1 MAKLYTNPQGKD
13 VTRHSYSSGE
23 LFSDCNFRY
32 YLDKV
37 KGYKRKD
44 KSAALA
50 FGKAVENALQ
60 YFHDNGKKPDT
71 GVDQFKIEWLRSK
84 ESDFK
89 YTKTEID
96 WANLYASGSQLL
108 KLYEIILPTLPIV
121 NPVWQASVAKEVF
134 PGTTLAGIEDLGYL
148 DMISKAPWEH
158 PMLPKVPVPKDS
170 PYRPLVV
177 DVKTSGKPL
186 DIDPRFM
193 ALDPQL
199 ARYAWQSGIKD
210 IAFLWLVK
218 SSAMAF
224 QKGTEVTFLEKSGK
238 WTPGDSATVWQF
250 NREEG
255 TLLVAANIAPIAAE
269 FAEIKGKGSKERSEA
284 LETKLFDDGVLTQV
298 PVEAVTKQRI
308 QFAAA
313 RISDEDLIAAGNK
326 CGKQIV
332 GIVECSTTG
341 VWPKNPGIRFPHAK
355 CQMCDHRGICL
366 KDDKLVEELLVQIT
380 PASQPEEDW
389 LADLEDSE

>member
-13 VTRHSYSSGE
+13 VTRHSYSSGS
-23 LFSDCNFRY
+23 LFEDCNFRY

-84 ESDFK
+84 EADFK

-250 NREEG
+250 NKEAG
-255 TLLVAANIAPIAAE
+255 TLLVCENPRQLEDLFKDIS
-269 FAEIKGKGSKERSEA
+269 GKGAKDRTDA
-284 LETKLFDDGVLTQV
+284 LKVKLLDGGLLTPV

-313 RISDEDLIAAGNK
+313 RISDEDVIAAGNRAA
-326 CGKQIV
+326 KQIV

-341 VWPKNPGIRFPHAK
+341 VWPKMPSLRFPKVK
-355 CQMCDHRGICL
+355 CPICDHRGICL
-366 KDDKLVEELLVQIT
+366 GDDKIRDELLVQIT
-380 PASQPEEDW
+380 PAEPEKDW
-389 LADLEDSE
+389 LDDLEDSE